1 MIYLKRER
9 KLGTNKKIQRYRGRF
24 QVNEQWIFLNGEF
37 VPKNEAKV
45 SVYDH
50 GYLYGDGVFEGI
62 RVYSGNVFRLKEHLI
77 RLYESAKSILLEIP
91 YTLEEVTNIVVETI
105 RRNQLSNGYIRL
117 VVSRGVGNLGLDP
130 DSCLKPNVVVIA
142 EQLALFP
149 SEYYEKGI
157 PVVTVATRRNRPDV
171 LTPQVKSLNYLNNI
185 LVRIEAKLAG
195 VQEALMLNEQGYV
208 AEGSGDNVFIVK
220 GNKLITPPSSAGA
233 LEGITRN
240 AIMEIGKKLGYDVRE
255 ELFTRHD
262 VYVADEVFLTG
273 TAAEVIAVTMVDGRE
288 IGAGKPGAHTNRLLE
303 EFRKLVVEDGEKI
316 YEENKVG

>member
-1 MIYLKRER
+1 M
-9 KLGTNKKIQRYRGRF
+9 
-24 QVNEQWIFLNGEF
+24 NEQWIFLNGEF
-37 VPKNEAKV
+37 VPKDEAKV

-117 VVSRGVGNLGLDP
+117 VVSRGAGNLGLDP

-149 SEYYEKGI
+149 AEYYEKGI
-157 PVVTVATRRNRPDV
+157 PIVTVATRRNRPDV
-171 LTPQVKSLNYLNNI
+171 LAPQVKSLNYLNNI
-185 LVRIEAKLAG
+185 LVKIEAKLAG

-240 AIMEIGKKLGYDVRE
+240 AIMEIGEKLGYDVRE

-273 TAAEVIAVTMVDGRE
+273 TAAEVIAVTKVDGRE
-288 IGAGKPGAHTNRLLE
+288 IGAGKPGIHTNRLLE

-316 YEENKVG
+316 YEENQVS

>member
-1 MIYLKRER
+1 M
-9 KLGTNKKIQRYRGRF
+9 
-24 QVNEQWIFLNGEF
+24 NEQWIFLNGEF
-37 VPKNEAKV
+37 VPKDEAKV

-77 RLYESAKSILLEIP
+77 RLYESAKSIMLEIP
-91 YTLEEVTNIVVETI
+91 YTLEEVTQIVVETI
-105 RRNQLSNGYIRL
+105 RRNQLLHGYIRF

-130 DSCLKPNVVVIA
+130 HSCLKPNVVIIA

-149 SEYYEKGI
+149 AEYYEKGI
-157 PVVTVATRRNRPDV
+157 PIITVATRRNRPDV
-171 LTPQVKSLNYLNNI
+171 LPPQVKSLNYLNNI

-208 AEGSGDNVFIVK
+208 AEGSGDNVFIIK

-240 AIMEIGKKLGYDVRE
+240 AIMEIGEKLGYDVRE

-273 TAAEVIAVTMVDGRE
+273 TAAEVIAVTNVDGRK
-288 IGAGKPGAHTNRLLE
+288 IGTGKPGHHTNCLLE
-303 EFRKLVVEDGEKI
+303 EFRKLVVMDGEKV
-316 YEENKVG
+316 YEENKVS

>member
-1 MIYLKRER
+1 M
-9 KLGTNKKIQRYRGRF
+9 
-24 QVNEQWIFLNGEF
+24 NEQLIFLNGEF
-37 VPKNEAKV
+37 VPKHEAKV

-62 RVYSGNVFRLKEHLI
+62 RVYSGNVFRLKEHLV
-77 RLYESAKSILLEIP
+77 RLFESAKSILLEIP
-91 YTLEEVTNIVVETI
+91 YTLEELTELVAETI
-105 RRNQLSNGYIRL
+105 RKNKLSDGYIRL
-117 VVSRGVGNLGLDP
+117 VVSRGTGNLGLDP
-130 DSCLKPNVVVIA
+130 ASCPVATVVIIA

-149 SEYYEKGI
+149 AEFYETGI
-157 PVVTVATRRNRPDV
+157 PIITVATRRNRPDV
-171 LTPQVKSLNYLNNI
+171 LSPQVKSLNYLNNI
-185 LVRIEAKLAG
+185 LVKIEAKLAG
-195 VQEALMLNEQGYV
+195 VLEALMLNEQGYV
-208 AEGSGDNVFIVK
+208 AEGSGDNVFLVK

-273 TAAEVIAVTMVDGRE
+273 TAAEVIAVTKVDGRT
-288 IGAGKPGAHTNRLLE
+288 IGDGKPGVHTNRLLE

-316 YEENKVG
+316 YTVDQVG

>member
-1 MIYLKRER
+1 MIYLKRGR
-9 KLGTNKKIQRYRGRF
+9 KLGTNKKIQGYRGRF

-149 SEYYEKGI
+149 AEYYEKGI

-195 VQEALMLNEQGYV
+195 VAEALMLNEQGYV
-208 AEGSGDNVFIVK
+208 AEGSGDNVFIIK

-240 AIMEIGKKLGYDVRE
+240 AIMEIGKKLGYEVRE

-288 IGAGKPGAHTNRLLE
+288 IGTGKPGAHTNRLLE

-316 YEENKVG
+316 YEENKVS